1 MVPEPTKAE
10 VEAEAKKAICDPLA
24 PRQDRE
30 ARRPRP
36 RDRVLRKTDVKK
48 AERAAAG
55 PKETKIGKALEE
67 ALAAGVT
74 TAEIHEMTGCP
85 RSAASSPRRSA
96 PSSR

>member
-10 VEAEAKKAICDPLA
+10 VEPEAKKAICDPLA

-36 RDRVLRKTDVKK
+36 RVVLRKIDVKK

-55 PKETKIGKALEE
+55 PKETKIGKVLEE

-74 TAEIHEMTGCP
+74 TAEIHEMTGWP